1 MGKNSSFAARCA
13 SCALRMP
20 CCGAPSKRGLA
31 EEDDRPKT
39 PEFRLRRSAW
49 SRQEQA
55 TDETLAHT
63 GDVLIEVRKQSEQI
77 ERILL
82 ELQKTKQMSQELRG
96 ENHDLFNK
104 QEEMTNKLLD
114 RLEALAIKTTEVGEK
129 GNQKKKE
136 AAAAAA
142 ALLEGGGSG
151 RTQDKKTGCKEKP
164 RTEDGERNGTK

>member
-129 GNQKKKE
+129 
-136 AAAAAA
+136 
-142 ALLEGGGSG
+142 
-151 RTQDKKTGCKEKP
+151 
-164 RTEDGERNGTK
+164 NGTKSPPGMASKAITGASPRSGSKSPK